1 MRYLYVTG
9 GKQKP
14 RLLKSEEEWNLYE
27 RALILRLDTQAK
39 TSEVCV
45 DYVSPAEA
53 QPDDVSSILFKAG
66 TLEGRRMWVTTSTEV
81 LIYDVPGFQAAG
93 RISLPCFHDV
103 HHVVPTP
110 EGNLLIANTGLD
122 MVAEITP
129 DGKTLREWDVL
140 GEPLW
145 TRFSRETDYRKVA
158 STKPH
163 KSHPNFVFFLGNE
176 PWVTRFKQ
184 KDALCL
190 TQPERRI
197 AIEVEKPHDGVKFGE
212 WIYFT
217 TVDGRVVIAN
227 QRSLSVEQVV
237 DLNKIDG
244 GEGHILG
251 WCRGILVVDE
261 RRVWVGFTRIRH
273 TKFKENVLWVKHA
286 FHEVDRPTHMTL
298 YDLVEKKALTEINLE
313 ECGVNIIFGIL
324 PAT

>member
-39 TSEVCV
+39 SSEVCV
-45 DYVSPAEA
+45 DYVSPPEA
-53 QPDDVSSILFKAG
+53 QPDDFSSVLFKAG
-66 TLEGRRMWVTTSTEV
+66 TLGGKRLWVTTSTEV
-81 LIYDVPGFQAAG
+81 MIYDVPNFQPAG
-93 RISLPCFHDV
+93 RVSLPCFHDV
-103 HHVVPTP
+103 HHVMPTP

-122 MVAEITP
+122 MVVEVAP
-129 DGKTLREWDVL
+129 DGNTLREWDVL

-145 TRFSRETDYRKVA
+145 TRFSREVDYRKVF

-163 KSHPNFVFFLGNE
+163 KSHPNFVFFLEGE

-184 KDALCL
+184 KDAICL
-190 TQPERRI
+190 TQPARRI
-197 AIEVEKPHDGVKFGE
+197 AIDVEKPHDGAQFGE
-212 WIYFT
+212 RIYFT
-217 TVDGRVVIAN
+217 TVDGRVVIVN
-227 QRSLSVEQVV
+227 KCSLQVEQVV

-244 GEGHILG
+244 GEGQVLG
-251 WCRGILVVDE
+251 WCRGIHVVDE

-286 FHEVDRPTHMTL
+286 FRDVDRPTHITL
-298 YDLVEKKALTEINLE
+298 YDLAEKEALNEINLE
-313 ECGVNIIFGIL
+313 EFSVNIIFGIF
-324 PAT
+324 PAD